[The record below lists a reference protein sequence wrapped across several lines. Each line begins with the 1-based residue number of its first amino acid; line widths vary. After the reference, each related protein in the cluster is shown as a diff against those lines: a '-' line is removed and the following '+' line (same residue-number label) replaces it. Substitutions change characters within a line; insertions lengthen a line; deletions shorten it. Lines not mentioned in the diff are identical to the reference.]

1 MNKCNTT
8 LCKCLIKANIND
20 ILFTIIDK
28 GDMDMPKEK
37 NSKTHNI
44 FLMDNAK
51 LKASF
56 CNYNDPTISEF
67 ISNIM
72 NDHQDYIPQKLKEQI
87 ETKGFSISLYF
98 RPESNPNSKFISFCK
113 SFVEDGEDALRF
125 FSQNSSSVLFIWNEN
140 RIYAI
145 TTGQGF
151 RIIENYAVSKFG
163 LLIASAFEKRFKITS
178 LDSNAVSSIIH
189 SSKTIYSNEVDFIDI
204 ESLDTVFKEVTGRL
218 KDATA
223 VHRLLNLSSDSKK
236 KSMKVTAKNYLQFSS
251 SLSFEGLLHLLSIID
266 EYELESLSDRFNLII
281 PMNTKKNS
289 GIITENN
296 AEVIHLIYEAIESK
310 REIPFDLFHKE
321 TAEFISADKYIICN
335 SKSTKEYTIQD
346 DYTTTELISSAFEA
360 FLEGEAPTETA
371 FCSFFTDTILYSKL
385 GDDIKTKGSLL
396 QHISGEICVKG
407 VNYYVFYGEY
417 YRLNSSYNERL
428 NRSLSGKLHEDIFT
442 SEIVTKWSDGK
453 DEDDFNK
460 NTSTNEK
467 YAHLHKIKPDY
478 IEFGDLLKC
487 DGNTITVVHV
497 KNGFDGDMRILDRQV
512 ELSIAKIMDLK
523 HNNNDS
529 YMRQLYYNAS
539 ACTVGTNITKI
550 FPTVDEFLDS
560 MRTKQIRYIIA
571 IRPTKDNLL
580 ECQSNIAKH
589 CLNAMIYR
597 CFNQGVSLN
606 IQLLK

>member
-1 MNKCNTT
+1 MS
-8 LCKCLIKANIND
+8 
-20 ILFTIIDK
+20 
-28 GDMDMPKEK
+28 KEK

-56 CNYNDPTISEF
+56 INDNDTTISEC

-72 NDHQDYIPQKLKEQI
+72 NEHQDYIPQKLKEQI

-98 RPESNPNSKFISFCK
+98 RPEHNPNSKFISFCK
-113 SFVEDGEDALRF
+113 SFVEDGQSALS
-125 FSQNSSSVLFIWNEN
+125 FSPQSSSSILFVWNEK

-151 RIIENYAVSKFG
+151 RIIENYAVPKFG

-204 ESLDTVFKEVTGRL
+204 ESLDTIFKEVTGRL
-218 KDATA
+218 KDVTT
-223 VHRLLNLSSDSKK
+223 VHKLLNLSSNSKK
-236 KSMKVTAKNYLQFSS
+236 KSMKVTAKNFLQFSS
-251 SLSFEGLLHLLSIID
+251 SLSFDGLLHLLSIID
-266 EYELESLSDRFNLII
+266 EYEIESLSDKFNLII
-281 PMNTKKNS
+281 PMNTKKND

-296 AEVIHLIYEAIESK
+296 AAVIHLIYEAIKSK
-310 REIPFDLFHKE
+310 SEIPFDLFHKE
-321 TAEFISADKYIICN
+321 TAEFISADTYIISN
-335 SKSTKEYTIQD
+335 SKATKEYTIQD
-346 DYTTTELISSAFEA
+346 DYTATELISSAFDA

-371 FCSFFTDTILYSKL
+371 FYSFFTDTLLYSKL
-385 GDDIKTKGSLL
+385 GDDNKTKGTLL
-396 QHISGEICVKG
+396 QHVSGEICVRG

-428 NRSLSGKLHEDIFT
+428 NVSLSGKLHKDIFT
-442 SEIVTKWSDGK
+442 SEITTKWSDGK
-453 DEDDFNK
+453 NEDDFNR
-460 NTSTNEK
+460 NASTHEK

-478 IEFGDLLKC
+478 IEFADLLKC

-497 KNGFDGDMRILDRQV
+497 KDGFDGDMRILDRQV

-523 HNNNDS
+523 HNNNDL
-529 YMRQLYYNAS
+529 YMRQLYNNAS
-539 ACTVGTNITKI
+539 ISTTGTNIKEI

-560 MRTKQIRYIIA
+560 MKTKQIRYIIA
-571 IRPTKDNLL
+571 IRPAKDNLL

-597 CFNQGVSLN
+597 CFNQGLPLN